1 MGKKISFLF
10 DLTNFSSN
18 LREFLLYKCVIESFF
33 RVLRNGLWPAG
44 IQGVRYYAA
53 SANLKEKT
61 IGVIGLGQ
69 VGNES
74 KV

>member
-1 MGKKISFLF
+1 MNLF
-10 DLTNFSSN
+10 CTNVS
-18 LREFLLYKCVIESFF
+18 VIESFF

-44 IQGVRYYAA
+44 MQGVRYYAA

-74 KV
+74 KVQQ